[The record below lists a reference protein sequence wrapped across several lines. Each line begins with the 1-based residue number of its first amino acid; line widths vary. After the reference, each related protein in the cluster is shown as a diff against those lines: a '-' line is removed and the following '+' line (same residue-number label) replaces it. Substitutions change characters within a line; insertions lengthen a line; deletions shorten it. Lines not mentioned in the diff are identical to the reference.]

1 MWLALTFPLTVVSTE
16 PPEPEPWL
24 PRCLRQNH
32 GSPRCVCWSFTFVIV
47 TWSVWES
54 PCAQKHGCSHF
65 VKVTTNRRAGDGITL
80 KCKFEDFGG
89 SLSTSQGDD
98 LGYRCCG
105 KLDEI
110 CFSRNWKIVSLSH
123 AQNWVWNLKGLIDDK
138 SSVLKNQISRGS
150 RGKK

>member
-24 PRCLRQNH
+24 ARCLRQNH
-32 GSPRCVCWSFTFVIV
+32 DSPRCVGWSFVFVIV

-54 PCAQKHGCSHF
+54 PCAQKHNCSHF

-80 KCKFEDFGG
+80 KCKFEDLGG

-110 CFSRNWKIVSLSH
+110 CFPRNWKIVSLSH